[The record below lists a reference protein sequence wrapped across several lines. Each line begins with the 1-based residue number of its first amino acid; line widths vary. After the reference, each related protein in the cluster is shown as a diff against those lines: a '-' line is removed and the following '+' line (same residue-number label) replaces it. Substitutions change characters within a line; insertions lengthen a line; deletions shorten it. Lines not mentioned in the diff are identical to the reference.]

1 MPPAVVKERNGPAEY
16 RIVVRPTLAIVPV
29 YLRSEPELDVLL
41 KCLVSLQA
49 TAPDAQVLIVDDH
62 SPAAGPAQMVEAAA
76 EELGQAYVRKDANS
90 GFAAT
95 VNVGLEVALAHGL
108 DAVLVNADI
117 EFTQPGWLDVMR
129 ARTDSQGRPA
139 AVVGARLLYPNGL
152 LQHAGVFFSRLNRGF
167 AHRFNHGPGDL
178 PEAQLPCRCP
188 VTAALQ
194 LIRLET
200 LASIGIYDESFGL
213 AHEDM
218 DYCLRTF
225 EAGLECIYE
234 PAAVALHHESLFRGT
249 RSKKIED
256 MHKRSIVRLLEK
268 HGATD
273 MSPWT
278 PEIL

>member
-1 MPPAVVKERNGPAEY
+1 M
-16 RIVVRPTLAIVPV
+16 VRPTLAIVPV
-29 YLRSEPELDVLL
+29 YLRSQPELDVLL

-49 TAPDAQVLIVDDH
+49 SAPDAQVLIVDDH
-62 SPAAGPAQMVEAAA
+62 SPARELAAMAEAAA
-76 EELGQAYVRKDANS
+76 GELGQAFVGKDANS

-95 VNVGLEVALAHGL
+95 VNVGLEVARAHEL

-117 EFTQPGWLDVMR
+117 EFTQVGWLDTMR
-129 ARTDSQGRPA
+129 ARTDTLGRPA

-152 LQHAGVFFSRLNRGF
+152 LQHAGVYFSRLNRGF

-178 PEAQLPCRCP
+178 AEALLPCRCP

-194 LIRLET
+194 LIRFET
-200 LASIGIYDESFGL
+200 LATVGIYDESYGL

-218 DYCLRTF
+218 DYCLRVF
-225 EAGLECIYE
+225 EAGRECIYE
-234 PAAVALHHESLFRGT
+234 PAAVALHHESLFRGK
-249 RSKKIED
+249 RSAKIEAL
-256 MHKRSIVRLLEK
+256 HKQSIVRLLER
-268 HGATD
+268 HGSTD

>member
-1 MPPAVVKERNGPAEY
+1 
-16 RIVVRPTLAIVPV
+16 IVVRPTLAIVPV

-49 TAPDAQVLIVDDH
+49 TAPGAQVLVIDDH
-62 SPAAGPAQMVEAAA
+62 SPAAQLAQLAEAAA
-76 EELGQAYVRKDANS
+76 DELGQAFVRKDANS
-90 GFAAT
+90 GFAST
-95 VNVGLEVALAHGL
+95 VNVGLEVARAHEL

-117 EFTQPGWLDVMR
+117 EFTQSGWLDLMR
-129 ARTDSQGRPA
+129 ARTDSLGRPA

-152 LQHAGVFFSRLNRGF
+152 LQHAGVYFSRLNRGF

-178 PEAQLPCRCP
+178 AEALLPCRCP

-200 LASIGIYDESFGL
+200 LVRIGIYDDSFGL

-218 DYCLRTF
+218 DYCLRVF

-234 PAAVALHHESLFRGT
+234 PAATALHHESLFRGKT
-249 RSKKIED
+249 TARIAELHRRSAA
-256 MHKRSIVRLLEK
+256 RLLEK
-268 HGATD
+268 HGGTD
-273 MSPWT
+273 MTPWT
-278 PEIL
+278 PAVL

>member
-1 MPPAVVKERNGPAEY
+1 M
-16 RIVVRPTLAIVPV
+16 VRPTLAIVPV

-49 TAPDAQVLIVDDH
+49 SAPDAQVLIIDDH
-62 SPAAGPAQMVEAAA
+62 SPATGLAQMVEAAA
-76 EELGQAYVRKDANS
+76 GELGHAFVRKDVNS

-95 VNVGLEVALAHGL
+95 VNVGLEVALAHGM
-108 DAVLVNADI
+108 DAALVNADI
-117 EFTQPGWLDVMR
+117 EFTQPGWLDVLR
-129 ARTDSQGRPA
+129 ARTDTQGRPA

-152 LQHAGVFFSRLNRGF
+152 LQHAGVYFSRLNRGF

-178 PEAQLPCRCP
+178 PEAQMPCRCP

-200 LASIGIYDESFGL
+200 LAAVGIYDESFGL

-218 DYCLRTF
+218 DYCLRVF
-225 EAGLECIYE
+225 EAGMECIYE
-234 PAAVALHHESLFRGT
+234 PAAVALHHESLFRGKRT
-249 RSKKIED
+249 AKIEAL
-256 MHKRSIVRLLEK
+256 HKQSIVRLLAK
-268 HGATD
+268 HGTTD

>member
-1 MPPAVVKERNGPAEY
+1 VTRPALCV
-16 RIVVRPTLAIVPV
+16 IPT
-29 YLRSEPELDVLL
+29 YLRREADLELVARCLVTLRETAPTAEVLVVDDGSPVPELVE
-41 KCLVSLQA
+41 A
-49 TAPDAQVLIVDDH
+49 
-62 SPAAGPAQMVEAAA
+62 VEAACG
-76 EELGQAYVRKDANS
+76 ELGVWFDARPSNE
-90 GFAAT
+90 GFSRT
-95 VNVGLEVALAHGL
+95 VNVGLRIAEENDC
-108 DAVLVNADI
+108 DAVLVNADV
-117 EFTQPGWLDVMR
+117 EFMDAGWLDRMS
-129 ARTDSQGRPA
+129 ARDDVQGRPA

-218 DYCLRTF
+218 DYCLRVF

-234 PAAVALHHESLFRGT
+234 PAAVAVHHESLFRGRRT
-249 RSKKIED
+249 AKIEEL
-256 MHKRSIVRLLEK
+256 HKRSAVRLL
-268 HGATD
+268 HARRGRGRRRRPPLRRRT
-273 MSPWT
+273 SPRRS
-278 PEIL
+278 

>member
-1 MPPAVVKERNGPAEY
+1 M
-16 RIVVRPTLAIVPV
+16 VRPALAIVPV

-49 TAPDAQVLIVDDH
+49 SAPDAQVLIVDDH
-62 SPAAGPAQMVEAAA
+62 SPAAELAEMAKAAA
-76 EELGQAYVRKDANS
+76 DQLGQAFVRKEANS

-95 VNVGLEVALAHGL
+95 VNVGLEVALAHEL

-117 EFTQPGWLDVMR
+117 EFTQAGWLDVMR
-129 ARTDSQGRPA
+129 ARTDSHGRPA

-152 LQHAGVFFSRLNRGF
+152 LQHAGVYFSRLNRGF

-178 PEAQLPCRCP
+178 AEAQLPCRCP

-200 LASIGIYDESFGL
+200 LVAVGLYDDGFGL

-234 PAAVALHHESLFRGT
+234 PAAVAIHHESLFRGERT
-249 RSKKIED
+249 AKIDEMHRRSNT
-256 MHKRSIVRLLEK
+256 LLLSK
-268 HGATD
+268 HGSTD
-273 MSPWT
+273 MTPWT

>member
-1 MPPAVVKERNGPAEY
+1 MPPAVVKERNTPAEY

-62 SPAAGPAQMVEAAA
+62 SPAAGLAQMVEAAA
-76 EELGQAYVRKDANS
+76 GELGQAFVRKDVNS
-90 GFAAT
+90 GSAAT
-95 VNVGLEVALAHGL
+95 VNVGLDVALAHGT

-117 EFTQPGWLDVMR
+117 EFHQTGWLETMR
-129 ARTDSQGRPA
+129 ARTDSLGRPA

-152 LQHAGVFFSRLNRGF
+152 LQHAGVYFSRLNRGF

-178 PEAQLPCRCP
+178 PEAQRPCRCP

-200 LASIGIYDESFGL
+200 LATVGIYDESFGL

-218 DYCLRTF
+218 DYCLRVF

-234 PAAVALHHESLFRGT
+234 PAAVAVHHESLFRGKRT
-249 RSKKIED
+249 AKIEEL
-256 MHKRSIVRLLEK
+256 HKRSAVRLLEK

>member
-1 MPPAVVKERNGPAEY
+1 VIRPA
-16 RIVVRPTLAIVPV
+16 LAIVPV

-49 TAPDAQVLIVDDH
+49 SAPDAQVLVVDDH
-62 SPAAGPAQMVEAAA
+62 SPAPRLAEMAEAAA
-76 EELGQAYVRKDANS
+76 GELGQAFVRKDSNS

-95 VNVGLEVALAHGL
+95 VNVGLEVALASGL
-108 DAVLVNADI
+108 DAVLVNADM
-117 EFTQPGWLDVMR
+117 EFVQAGWLDVMR
-129 ARTDSQGRPA
+129 ARTDSLGRPA

-152 LQHAGVFFSRLNRGF
+152 LQHAGVYFSRLNRGF

-178 PEAQLPCRCP
+178 PEALLPCRCP

-200 LASIGIYDESFGL
+200 LAAVGLYDESFGL

-218 DYCLRTF
+218 DYCLRVF
-225 EAGLECIYE
+225 GAGLECIYE
-234 PAAVALHHESLFRGT
+234 PAAVALHHESLFRAR
-249 RSKKIED
+249 RSAKIED
-256 MHKRSIVRLLEK
+256 MHKRSIARLLEK